1 MKLDKRQARKCTV
14 INASPTQIISEGAHT
29 IKRCL
34 AKEDG
39 SETGIVSIDLVC
51 RYHSVTRAA
60 HRNRILRFVRYGC
73 TGKTPVPSSPQTC
86 ELTAVILTAVN
97 RIETVNFSRITA
109 SYGYTGACSVIS

>member
-1 MKLDKRQARKCTV
+1 MMEPDETKALSLMQQIRALKKDQIVRRKEKK
-14 INASPTQIISEGAHT
+14 SRS
-29 IKRCL
+29 
-34 AKEDG
+34 
-39 SETGIVSIDLVC
+39 
-51 RYHSVTRAA
+51 RAA